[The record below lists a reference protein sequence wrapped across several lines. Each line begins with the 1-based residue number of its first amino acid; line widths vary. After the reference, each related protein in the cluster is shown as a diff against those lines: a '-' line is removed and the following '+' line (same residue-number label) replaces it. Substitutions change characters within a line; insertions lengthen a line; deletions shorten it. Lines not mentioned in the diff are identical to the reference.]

1 MDISISN
8 GKFTITGDL
17 QAPVQ
22 SKTGKTYVVAS
33 TRGFI
38 NATDEKGK
46 TYSISI
52 NITTK
57 EK

>member
-1 MDISISN
+1 MEIKISN
-8 GKFTITGDL
+8 GKFTISGDL

-33 TRGFI
+33 TRGFV
-38 NATDEKGK
+38 NAVDDKGK

>member
-1 MDISISN
+1 MDITISN
-8 GKFTITGDL
+8 GKFTISGEL
-17 QAPVQ
+17 QAPAQ
-22 SKTGKTYVVAS
+22 SKSGKTYVVAS

-38 NATDEKGK
+38 NATDDKGK
-46 TYSISI
+46 TYSVSI

>member
-1 MDISISN
+1 MDIKINN

-22 SKTGKTYVVAS
+22 SKTGKSYVVAS
-33 TRGFI
+33 TRGFV
-38 NATDEKGK
+38 NAVDEKGK
-46 TYSISI
+46 TYSISL